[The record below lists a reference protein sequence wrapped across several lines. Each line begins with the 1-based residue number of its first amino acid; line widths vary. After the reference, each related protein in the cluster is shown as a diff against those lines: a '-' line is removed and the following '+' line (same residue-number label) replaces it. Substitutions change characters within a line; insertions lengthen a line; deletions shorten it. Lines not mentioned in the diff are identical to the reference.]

1 MENKASN
8 NEDYMESYVMDLIL
22 MDGTRAEDI
31 TAFSSREVLWPSGI
45 VKDDYGTID
54 DRYFYPGDTEVAR
67 GIVGHIDLPTPVVN
81 IRYMNKENPVL
92 YKLIKELTE
101 ADIKELLYGA
111 SCAAFKKEDGSFV
124 KLIDLDDYKEEK
136 ENYQILFGSEA
147 IANLLKD
154 CEEKDEII
162 LTKIPVV
169 PYYYR
174 HNGTKSAEDLQSI
187 YNQLLGKILYFKT
200 FEGNFCNHYQEWGNR
215 QVIQE
220 TVDSLIDNGG
230 LGKISRDNHG
240 LPLETLDELANF
252 YMNTKR
258 KEPGTYRYPVVMKKL
273 RHLIVQLRDSDME
286 EELTPSTEII
296 EILKPLVDEIGK
308 ISFAESWEEY
318 QEELRKCSF
327 EALSFFLSD
336 AAKKLSMGEVLASF
350 TNCIFWNMEF
360 YERKMILRKENN
372 YSE

>member
-8 NEDYMESYVMDLIL
+8 NADYMESYVMDLIL

-154 CEEKDEII
+154 CEE
-162 LTKIPVV
+162 
-169 PYYYR
+169 
-174 HNGTKSAEDLQSI
+174 NLQSI

-258 KEPGTYRYPVVMKKL
+258 KELGTYRYPVDMKKL

-286 EELTPSTEII
+286 EELMPSTEII

-308 ISFAESWEEY
+308 TSFAESLEEY

>member
-1 MENKASN
+1 M
-8 NEDYMESYVMDLIL
+8 
-22 MDGTRAEDI
+22 
-31 TAFSSREVLWPSGI
+31 
-45 VKDDYGTID
+45 
-54 DRYFYPGDTEVAR
+54 
-67 GIVGHIDLPTPVVN
+67 
-81 IRYMNKENPVL
+81 
-92 YKLIKELTE
+92 
-101 ADIKELLYGA
+101 
-111 SCAAFKKEDGSFV
+111 
-124 KLIDLDDYKEEK
+124 
-136 ENYQILFGSEA
+136 
-147 IANLLKD
+147 
-154 CEEKDEII
+154 
-162 LTKIPVV
+162 
-169 PYYYR
+169 
-174 HNGTKSAEDLQSI
+174 
-187 YNQLLGKILYFKT
+187 YFKT

-258 KEPGTYRYPVVMKKL
+258 KELGTYRYPVDMKKL

-286 EELTPSTEII
+286 EELMPSTEII

-308 ISFAESWEEY
+308 TSFAESWEEY